1 MSTRRLTAALLV
13 IAASVGANTAAGQAC
28 SSADGRCRFGA
39 RAAEA
44 ALSGA
49 ALAAAGGNPWMGSA
63 STLGYRMASAPRFA
77 AQARALFAGID
88 LPASTGTELD
98 GATLFGLAAGV
109 SVSIIDGI
117 SPAATVGGLGSV
129 DLFAEAGTV
138 LLPDGFESVSLFTW
152 SLGARIGVFRE
163 SFTLP
168 GITAS
173 LAYRRIDD
181 VTFDDVRA
189 PSRLAAFGWS
199 DASVWSVR
207 AVAGKRLLGLGLTGG
222 LGWDGSSANADIG
235 YRTAAGAAATAA
247 EDVDADRYNAFIDA
261 TWTSLILS
269 LSAEAGWQW
278 GPDEQELGVPDPAAG
293 GRFFGGLSARLTF

>member
-1 MSTRRLTAALLV
+1 MPRLTAALFAL
-13 IAASVGANTAAGQAC
+13 AAMAGADVAAGQAC
-28 SSADGRCRFGA
+28 GEADARCTFGA

-49 ALAAAGGNPWMGSA
+49 ALVAVGGNPWLGSA

-77 AQARALFAGID
+77 AQGRALFTGID
-88 LPASTGTELD
+88 VPASTGDDVD
-98 GATLFGLAAGV
+98 GATIVGLAAGLSV
-109 SVSIIDGI
+109 SVIDGI

-129 DLFAEAGTV
+129 DIFADAGTL
-138 LLPDGFESVSLFTW
+138 LLPDGFESGSPFTW
-152 SLGARIGVFRE
+152 SIGARIGVFRE

-173 LAYRRIDD
+173 VAYRRIDE
-181 VTFDDVRA
+181 VTFDDVRV
-189 PSRLAAFGWS
+189 PSRRAAFAWS

-222 LGWDGSSANADIG
+222 LGWDGSSAAAAIG
-235 YRTAAGAAATAA
+235 YRTIAGAAATAQ
-247 EDVDADRYNAFIDA
+247 EEIDADRFNTFIDA
-261 TWTSLILS
+261 SWTYLILS

-278 GPDEQELGVPDPAAG
+278 GPDAQDLGLADPAAG